1 MTMIYRASI
10 LAAAATL
17 ISGVV
22 LAQTPNPSDTT
33 YCNALSASY
42 RNFARSGQIDTNAA
56 QAMSQ
61 CDRNPS
67 TSIPVLERILKANR
81 VPLPSRT

>member
-1 MTMIYRASI
+1 MTMIYRAST
-10 LAAAATL
+10 LAAAAAL
-17 ISGVV
+17 LSGVV
-22 LAQTPNPSDTT
+22 LAQTPSDTT

-61 CDRNPS
+61 CSNNPT
-67 TSIPVLERILKANR
+67 TSIPVLERILQDNK